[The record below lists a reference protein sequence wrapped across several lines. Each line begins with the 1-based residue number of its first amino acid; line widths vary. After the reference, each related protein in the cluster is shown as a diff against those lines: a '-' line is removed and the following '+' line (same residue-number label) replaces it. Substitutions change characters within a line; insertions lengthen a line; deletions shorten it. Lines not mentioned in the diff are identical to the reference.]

1 MIQVGMSSPVSYDLQ
16 GQGGGRVITLDSGA
30 VTGTFRWVQV
40 ITDTVFSV
48 FTAPNLTDASSLQTI
63 TIPAGVGIGGRI
75 TALTVTS
82 GVVIAYSI

>member
-1 MIQVGMSSPVSYDLQ
+1 MQ
-16 GQGGGRVITLDSGA
+16 GQGGGQVITSASGA
-30 VTGTFRWVQV
+30 VTGVFRWVQV

-48 FTAPNLTDASSLQTI
+48 VTAPNLTGATSLQTI

>member
-1 MIQVGMSSPVSYDLQ
+1 MSSPVSYDLQ
-16 GQGGGRVITLDSGA
+16 GQGGGRVITSASGA

-48 FTAPNLTDASSLQTI
+48 FTAPNITTSTGLQTI
-63 TIPAGVGIGGRI
+63 TIPAGVGSGGRI

-82 GVVIAYSI
+82 GVVIAYDI

>member
-1 MIQVGMSSPVSYDLQ
+1 MSSPVSYDIQ
-16 GQGGGRVITLDSGA
+16 GQGGGQVITSASGA
-30 VTGTFRWVQV
+30 VTGVFRWVQV

-48 FTAPNLTDASSLQTI
+48 VTAPNLTGATSLQTI

-82 GVVIAYSI
+82 GVVIAYSV

>member
-1 MIQVGMSSPVSYDLQ
+1 MSSPVSYDMQ
-16 GQGGGRVITLDSGA
+16 GQGGGQVITSASGA
-30 VTGTFRWVQV
+30 VTGVFRWVQV

-48 FTAPNLTDASSLQTI
+48 VTAPNLTGATSLQTI

>member
-1 MIQVGMSSPVSYDLQ
+1 MSSPVSYDIQ
-16 GQGGGRVITLDSGA
+16 GQGGGQVITSASGA
-30 VTGTFRWVQV
+30 VTGVFRWVQV

-48 FTAPNLTDASSLQTI
+48 VTAPNLTGATSLQTI

>member
-1 MIQVGMSSPVSYDLQ
+1 MSSPVSYDLQ
-16 GQGGGRVITLDSGA
+16 GQGGGDVITSASGA

-48 FTAPNLTDASSLQTI
+48 FTASNIGSASGLQTI

>member
-1 MIQVGMSSPVSYDLQ
+1 MSYDIQ
-16 GQGGGRVITLDSGA
+16 GQGGGQVITSASGA
-30 VTGTFRWVQV
+30 VTGVFRWVQV

-48 FTAPNLTDASSLQTI
+48 VTAPNLTGATSLQTI

>member
-1 MIQVGMSSPVSYDLQ
+1 
-16 GQGGGRVITLDSGA
+16 
-30 VTGTFRWVQV
+30 
-40 ITDTVFSV
+40 
-48 FTAPNLTDASSLQTI
+48 LQTI

>member
-1 MIQVGMSSPVSYDLQ
+1 MSSPVSYDMQ
-16 GQGGGRVITLDSGA
+16 GQGGGQVITSASGA
-30 VTGTFRWVQV
+30 VTGVFRWVQV

-48 FTAPNLTDASSLQTI
+48 VTAPNLTGATSLQTI

-82 GVVIAYSI
+82 GVVIAYSA

>member
-1 MIQVGMSSPVSYDLQ
+1 MGSPADYNLQ
-16 GQGGGRVITLDSGA
+16 GQNGGQVITSASGA

-48 FTAPNLTDASSLQTI
+48 FTAPNLTNATGLQTI
-63 TIPAGVGIGGRI
+63 TVPAGVGIGGRI